1 MPKVNVNK
9 QHDYITVRV
18 VWSKEL
24 TINMTWSRYGEKV
37 SFRGLTEAH
46 VRPILRQMKLPSVY
60 KTNGE
65 WIDAVAKAAETA
77 ADANALLAAMTKAR
91 TDAPASEEKT
101 LNGYTRE
108 QIKSEAERMARELLG
123 RR

>member
-46 VRPILRQMKLPSVY
+46 VRPILRQMKLPSAY

-65 WIDAVAKAAETA
+65 WIDAVAKVAETA
-77 ADANALLAAMTKAR
+77 SDANELLTVMTKAR
-91 TDAPASEEKT
+91 TNVPAPDARAAT
-101 LNGYTRE
+101 VARMM
-108 QIKSEAERMARELLG
+108 AEIPVAR
-123 RR
+123 R